1 MAKSKTTVDEGVI
14 QDDLAS
20 VLADNLNK
28 KFKSSNYKVAYFLE
42 GDTDAPSEVNEWIS
56 TGSTMLDLAI
66 SNRPNGGLPVGRIIE
81 ITGLEA
87 SGKSLLAAHALADTQ
102 KKGGLAVYIDTENAI
117 SREFL
122 EAIGVNLK
130 DMLYVPLETI
140 EDIFDAMDSIV
151 ESVRKN
157 SKSRIVTIVVD
168 SVAGASTKQ
177 EMAADYDKDGWATS
191 KAIILSK
198 AMRKITNFIGRERIC
213 LIFTNQLR
221 TRLGVSFGD
230 QWTTSGGKAIAFH
243 SSVRLRLKSVG
254 QIKLAKSAD
263 KPEAVVGI
271 TTRAQVV
278 KNRMG
283 PPLRTVD
290 YDIYFDS
297 GIDDFG
303 SWLTMMKNYNLVT
316 QAGAWYTYTN
326 TETGEVVKFQSK
338 DFKSKLIDDPEM
350 KAQVYKTICEKYILN
365 YRAGDDF
372 GIDDIEIETEF
383 DGEES

>member
-1 MAKSKTTVDEGVI
+1 MAKSKTVVDESEL
-14 QDDLAS
+14 QDNLAS

-42 GDTDAPSEVNEWIS
+42 GDTDAPSEVTEWVS

-66 SNRPNGGLPVGRIIE
+66 SNRPHGGLPVGRIIE

-130 DMLYVPLETI
+130 DMLYVPLETV

-151 ESVRKN
+151 ESVRKS

-221 TRLGVSFGD
+221 TRLGVTFGD

-303 SWLTMMKNYNLVT
+303 SWLTVMKNYNLVA
-316 QAGAWYTYTN
+316 QAGSWYTYTN
-326 TETGEVVKFQSK
+326 TETGEVVKFLSK

-365 YRAGDDF
+365 YKAGDDF